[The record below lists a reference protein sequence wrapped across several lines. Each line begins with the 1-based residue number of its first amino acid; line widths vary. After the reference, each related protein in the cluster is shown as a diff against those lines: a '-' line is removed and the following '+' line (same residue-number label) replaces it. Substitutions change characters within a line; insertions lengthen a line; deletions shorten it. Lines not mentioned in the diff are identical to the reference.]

1 VLDVPYSKDDESPA
15 ERQRSVRVAFDSAD
29 PVEVDVV
36 PSFATGSVSHA
47 TRIGHLPRNTTRIC
61 GYSRCGN
68 TLVYDGNGRPPE
80 YCKDR
85 HWPGGKTCR
94 QMAQA
99 ERDAV
104 RAAGL
109 DAHLDAFDSTAG
121 QLVTVAGPLHERL
134 GDLLAALDHVRDGAL
149 TRVGDAER
157 QMAEAVQRA
166 DRAERHAQRATAE
179 EHRARTEMEQAS
191 AAAQHAAVQAAEAR
205 QDADTRIAAALDRL
219 TIVEREHGQA
229 LARAH
234 AAEAA
239 RHDEAER
246 RTAAEQRAA
255 DLDAHL
261 HQARET
267 IERTREAHDA
277 LRERADAAEQAA
289 NRVQAELLQ
298 VTTRAEQAEMLAATQ
313 ATELDDTR
321 TRLTGERDAA
331 ESRADAA
338 TQALAAARSKHEQLR
353 RQLAEATIAELAAT
367 KRAERAETRH
377 DRLVETLSNLAHRN
391 ASSEGDPA

>member
-1 VLDVPYSKDDESPA
+1 MLKRNVRVLDVPYNKDDESPA
-15 ERQRSVRVAFDSAD
+15 NRRRSVGVTFDDAD
-29 PVEVDVV
+29 PAQIDVV
-36 PSFATGSVSHA
+36 PSLVTGSVSHA
-47 TRIGHLPRNTTRIC
+47 TRIGHLPGSTTRIC

-85 HWPGGKTCR
+85 RWPGGKTCR

-109 DAHLDAFDSTAG
+109 DAQLDAFDSTAG

-166 DRAERHAQRATAE
+166 DRAERHAQHANNE
-179 EHRARTEMEQAS
+179 EHRARTEMEQARV
-191 AAAQHAAVQAAEAR
+191 AAQHAAVQAAEAR

-239 RHDEAER
+239 RHDETER
-246 RTAAEQRAA
+246 RAAAEQRAA

-261 HQARET
+261 HQARQT
-267 IERTREAHDA
+267 IERVRDAHDG
-277 LRERADAAEQAA
+277 LRGRADAAEQAA
-289 NRVQAELLQ
+289 NRFQAELLQ
-298 VTTRAEQAEMLAATQ
+298 VTTRAEQAEMLAATR
-313 ATELDDTR
+313 AAELDDTR
-321 TRLTGERDAA
+321 ARRADER
-331 ESRADAA
+331 DAA
-338 TQALAAARSKHEQLR
+338 TQALAAARSGQEELR
-353 RQLAEATIAELAAT
+353 HQLAEAEAAARAAT
-367 KRAERAETRH
+367 ERAERAETRH
-377 DRLVETLSNLAHRN
+377 DQLVETLSNLAHRG
-391 ASSEGDPA
+391 ASTEGDPA